1 MILGSG
7 IGIAPADGETIGR
20 RIRINQPDDENVRCK
35 VSGVSVQHKDFSPF
49 TQQPTTR
56 STFNAISFQ
65 QGRIELFELRP
76 WTHGVRPLLQHE
88 HDHQRDHSRLSFD
101 NVTKPFWRLSQS
113 GVFEAFF
120 ETLAQMSETAHLVQ
134 MFDST
139 IVRAHVPVAG
149 AKGGKNA
156 KRLGARA
163 ARSELIQ

>member
-35 VSGVSVQHKDFSPF
+35 VSGASVQHKDFSPF

-65 QGRIELFELRP
+65 QGRTERFEPRP

-88 HDHQRDHSRLSFD
+88 HDHQRDHSRLSFH
-101 NVTKPFWRLSQS
+101 NVTKPLRAVLNKLKMLLLFPPHAASRRLFS
-113 GVFEAFF
+113 F
-120 ETLAQMSETAHLVQ
+120 
-134 MFDST
+134 
-139 IVRAHVPVAG
+139 
-149 AKGGKNA
+149 N
-156 KRLGARA
+156 
-163 ARSELIQ
+163 